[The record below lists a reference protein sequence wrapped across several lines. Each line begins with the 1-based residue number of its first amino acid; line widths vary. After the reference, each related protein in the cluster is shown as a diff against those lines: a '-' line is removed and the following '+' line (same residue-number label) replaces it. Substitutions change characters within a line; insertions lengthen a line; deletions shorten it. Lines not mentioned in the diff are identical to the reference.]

1 VRLSGNGGVGVT
13 AALRSFKRL
22 CVFCGSSHG
31 NNPAYAEA
39 AKNAGGELARRKI
52 GLVYGGGNVGL
63 MGVLADAVLAAGGH
77 VTGVIPEALMAKEVG
92 HRGLPDLRVVKTMHE
107 RKALMAELADGFV
120 ALPGGIGTFEE
131 FFEIVTWA
139 QLGLHAKLCALL
151 NVNGFYDPLLRLLDH
166 AVEECFVKAKQ
177 RDLVIV
183 DSDFS
188 VLLDRMA
195 HHNIPY
201 EPKWIGKSSI

>member
-1 VRLSGNGGVGVT
+1 M
-13 AALRSFKRL
+13 
-22 CVFCGSSHG
+22 
-31 NNPAYAEA
+31 YAEA
-39 AKNAGGELARRKI
+39 ARKAGGELARRGI

-63 MGVLADAVLAAGGH
+63 MGVIADAVLAAAGH

-107 RKALMAELADGFV
+107 RKALMADLSDGFV

-139 QLGLHAKLCALL
+139 QLGLHSKPCALL

-166 AVEECFVKAKQ
+166 AIDERFVKPKQ

-183 DSDFS
+183 ESDFS
-188 VLLDRMA
+188 ALLDRMA
-195 HHNIPY
+195 RHHVPH
-201 EPKWIGKSSI
+201 EPKWIGKETI

>member
-1 VRLSGNGGVGVT
+1 VRLPGNGGVGVT
-13 AALRSFKRL
+13 AALRSFRRL

-31 NNPAYAEA
+31 SNPAYAEA
-39 AKNAGGELARRKI
+39 AAHAGKELASRGI

-63 MGVLADAVLAAGGH
+63 MGVLADSVLAAGGH

-139 QLGLHAKLCALL
+139 QLGLHSKPCGLL

-166 AVEECFVKAKQ
+166 AIAERFVKPKQ
-177 RDLVIV
+177 RDLVIAEA
-183 DSDFS
+183 DFGA
-188 VLLDRMA
+188 LLVRMA
-195 HHNIPY
+195 HHHVSH
-201 EPKWIGKSSI
+201 EPKWIGKEII

>member
-1 VRLSGNGGVGVT
+1 MTTPHKFR
-13 AALRSFKRL
+13 KL

-31 NNPAYAEA
+31 ANPAYAEA
-39 AKNAGGELARRKI
+39 ARNVGAEFARRGI

-107 RKALMAELADGFV
+107 RKALMAELSDGFI
-120 ALPGGIGTFEE
+120 ALPGGMGTFEE

-139 QLGLHAKLCALL
+139 QLGFHAKPCALL
-151 NVNGFYDPLLRLLDH
+151 NVNGFYEPLMKLVDH
-166 AVEECFVKAKQ
+166 AVEEQFVKAKQ
-177 RDLVIV
+177 RSIV
-183 DSDFS
+183 MMESEIG
-188 VLLDRMA
+188 VLLERMA
-195 HHNIPY
+195 HQHVPA
-201 EPKWIGKSSI
+201 EPKWIGRGTI